1 LLHAAVAAGVLGL
14 AFWIGEPASKT
25 VIRRQRIFFAII
37 VAFPAWVAAGG
48 LFFPDRI
55 DEFLPFKVPPLHA
68 RFIGAVYLAGAT
80 MMTLATAARAWHAVR
95 VVTVILALWTGLLG
109 IVSLLYLQAFDWS
122 WRPTWF
128 WWVAYIWFPI
138 GAAFIAWNQR
148 NVNDH
153 PNGPA
158 LSQLLRGFL
167 AVQGIVAVVLALALL
182 FAPNLLVQLWPWSIT
197 PLLAQIYSAPF
208 LAYGVGSFYAS
219 RQHGWSEVRIP
230 VVATLVL
237 TLTAAIVSLLHG
249 RLFNVANPSSWVWFS
264 GLGIAALG
272 LAVFTIVPRLRTT
285 APA

>member
-1 LLHAAVAAGVLGL
+1 
-14 AFWIGEPASKT
+14 
-25 VIRRQRIFFAII
+25 
-37 VAFPAWVAAGG
+37 
-48 LFFPDRI
+48 
-55 DEFLPFKVPPLHA
+55 
-68 RFIGAVYLAGAT
+68 
-80 MMTLATAARAWHAVR
+80 MMTLATAARAWHDVR

-128 WWVAYIWFPI
+128 WWVAYIWFPV

-148 NVNDH
+148 DANDH
-153 PNGPA
+153 PHAPA
-158 LSQLLRGFL
+158 LSQFLRGFL

-182 FAPNLLVQLWPWSIT
+182 FAPSLLVQLWPWSIT

-230 VVATLVL
+230 VIATLAL
-237 TLTAAIVSLLHG
+237 TLTAVVVSLVHG
-249 RLFNVANPSSWVWFS
+249 RLFNVANPSTLVWFG
-264 GLGIAALG
+264 GLGMAALG
-272 LAVFTIVPRLRTT
+272 LAVFTVVPRLRTT